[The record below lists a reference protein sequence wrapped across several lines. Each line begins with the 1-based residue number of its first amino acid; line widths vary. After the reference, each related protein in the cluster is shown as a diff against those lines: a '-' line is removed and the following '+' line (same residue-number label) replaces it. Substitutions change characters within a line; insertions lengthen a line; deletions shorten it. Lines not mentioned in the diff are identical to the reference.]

1 MIVEYRLLQY
11 REHPERQ
18 EGRNFALLARAGGQT
33 HVRAIG
39 MKRNGFI
46 DLNYYRAIAPR
57 QIQEHWVFGEWLQ
70 WLQDLATWDGAWNSD
85 SPLVDTLF
93 ASIAAQERQI
103 VVTAPRTE
111 EWPGSH
117 DVEVML
123 DSLEDRLIGTM
134 TKPPEKPFSEWIED
148 ALLTS
153 ELVYR
158 KGFFREVEVSFD
170 LPGAKPFIT
179 TFPYAITEEPRI
191 GFKTIAFHGAKKDIQ
206 QKVNDA
212 LLSFQRAV
220 ESGFLAKERC
230 IVFTQSIP
238 KTNKIYA
245 EELEE
250 MAQLVNVTAG
260 DATDRLRMVA
270 A

>member
-18 EGRNFALLARAGGQT
+18 EGRNFALLARAGGQS

-46 DLNYYRAIAPR
+46 DLNYYRAVAPR

-70 WLQDLATWDGAWNSD
+70 WLQDLAAWDSAWSSE

-93 ASIAAQERQI
+93 ASLAAQERQI

-111 EWPGSH
+111 EWSGFH
-117 DVEVML
+117 DVDVML

-134 TKPPEKPFSEWIED
+134 TKPPEKPFSEWIAET
-148 ALLTS
+148 LTTS

-170 LPGAKPFIT
+170 LAGAKPFIT

-220 ESGFLAKERC
+220 ESGFLVKERC
-230 IVFTQSIP
+230 IVLTQTIP
-238 KTNKIYA
+238 EVNEIYA
-245 EELEE
+245 AELEE
-250 MAQLVNVTAG
+250 LAQLVNVTNK
-260 DATDRLRMVA
+260 DAPDRLRTLA

>member
-11 REHPERQ
+11 REFPERQ
-18 EGRNFALLARAGGQT
+18 EGRNFALLARAAGQT

-39 MKRNGFI
+39 MKQNGSV
-46 DLNYYRAIAPR
+46 DLSYYRAVAPR

-70 WLQDLATWDGAWNSD
+70 WLQDLATWDSAWSSD

-93 ASIAAQERQI
+93 ASLAAQERQI

-111 EWPGSH
+111 EWPEFH
-117 DVEVML
+117 DVKIML

-134 TKPPEKPFSEWIED
+134 TKPPEKPFSEWIEET
-148 ALLTS
+148 LTTS

-158 KGFFREVEVSFD
+158 KGFSREVEVSFD

-179 TFPYAITEEPRI
+179 TFPYAITEEPRM

-220 ESGFLAKERC
+220 ESGFLVKERC
-230 IVFTQSIP
+230 IVLTQTIP

-250 MAQLVNVTAG
+250 MAQLVNVMDK
-260 DATDRLRMVA
+260 DAVVRLQKIA